1 MNTWI
6 KACENLILEMALDC
20 RNPAPFL
27 MIVKL
32 IFQGIAN
39 IAKPIGTLGKSTVFT
54 PVLFAGVT
62 LSVYFLAHVNVVV
75 AQFRSNAMS
84 VTSFNGY
91 FVN

>member
-1 MNTWI
+1 
-6 KACENLILEMALDC
+6 
-20 RNPAPFL
+20 

-39 IAKPIGTLGKSTVFT
+39 IARPIGTAGKNTVFT
-54 PVLFAGVT
+54 QALFAGIT

-75 AQFRSNAMS
+75 ALFRSNAMS
-84 VTSFNGY
+84 VTRFNEY